1 MTIDFKI
8 IDRIFAAAE
17 ADGRM
22 TLLEHEVYEMLRAAG
37 VTTPRFLF
45 VPRGGRIAV
54 RDLAGFKSP
63 ELVLKIAAPLIQHK
77 TDVGGVVFVKNSPA
91 AVNAALKTMTD
102 AVPRRFVAWLKEKKD
117 PGAKGLTTAAVAADM
132 RGVLICEKVAYE
144 KFGFGT
150 ELLLGV
156 RHSREFGPV
165 VSLGAGGV
173 EVEYLNARLKEG
185 RAVSM
190 ASAHLMARREIL
202 PHLSPLAVFD
212 KLVKPFR
219 GRPAILAGAALR
231 DAYSTFLALAARY
244 SPYRR
249 DGGFVIEETEVNPF
263 VVVKGR
269 LVPLDGL
276 CRFSRTAVDIHDR
289 PVAEIHHLLKPAS
302 AAVIGVSEKM
312 NMGRIILRNILK
324 MGFPPERVY
333 VIKPGMG
340 EIDGCRCFPSV
351 ADLPETV
358 DLFVLTLGAEVCV
371 DVVRDLIAQGK
382 ARAAIIIAGGMG
394 EKQGTQ
400 SIEGRIQALLAAGRA
415 EGRITPAINGGNCL
429 GIYSKPGH
437 YDTTFIPDY
446 KLQFPKTPSSGLVY
460 VSQSGAFMISRISKQ
475 PRFEPLYAISLGNQL
490 DLRVSDYLN
499 FLRDES
505 EARILAV
512 YVEGFK
518 PGDGYLTAL
527 AAREILKT
535 PGRYIVL
542 YKGGRTP
549 EGRMASAGHTASV
562 AGDYGVCRAILEE
575 AGVIVAENFF
585 EFENFVSAL
594 HSLGGK
600 IAAGNRVGLLSNAG
614 FESVAMSD
622 NLKDGES
629 LALAEFSKATR
640 ERLSAILAPLGIDRL
655 QDIKNPL
662 DTTPMATD
670 EPFSECA
677 RAILAD
683 PGVDCGV
690 VSPVPMAVTINTLPR
705 GEGHGEDISAAG
717 SLPSRL
723 IEIIRACPKPVVV
736 NIDAGTPYDPMAAMI
751 EEAGIPVFR
760 RADDAVKFLRKFT
773 AVELRLKHLYGR

>member
-1 MTIDFKI
+1 MTIDFKAI
-8 IDRIFAAAE
+8 NRIFAAAE
-17 ADGRM
+17 ADGRT
-22 TLLEHEVYEMLRAAG
+22 TLFEHEVYAMLRAAG
-37 VTTPRFLF
+37 VATPRFLF
-45 VPRGGRIAV
+45 VEPGRRIV
-54 RDLAGFKSP
+54 PKDLAGFTSS
-63 ELVLKIAAPLIQHK
+63 ELVLKITAPLIQHK
-77 TDVGGVVFVKNSPA
+77 TDVGGVVFVRNSA
-91 AVNAALKTMTD
+91 TAVNAALKAMIA
-102 AVPRRFVAWLKEKKD
+102 AVPRRFVAWLKEKKL
-117 PGAKGLTTAAVAADM
+117 PEAKGLTPAAAAADL

-150 ELLLGV
+150 ELLLGL

-190 ASAHLMARREIL
+190 ASAHLLARNGIL
-202 PHLSPLAVFD
+202 PHLSALAVFD

-219 GRPAILAGAALR
+219 GKPAVLTGAALR
-231 DAYSTFLALAARY
+231 DVYAAFLLLAAHY

-249 DGGFVIEETEVNPF
+249 GGGFVIEEAEVNPF

-269 LVPLDGL
+269 LLPLDGL
-276 CRFSRTAVDIHDR
+276 CRFSRAAVDVHDR
-289 PVAEIHHLLKPAS
+289 PVAGIGRLLKPAS

-324 MGFPPERVY
+324 MGFAKERLY
-333 VIKPGMG
+333 VIKPGMA
-340 EIDGCRCFPSV
+340 EIDGCRCFSSV
-351 ADLPETV
+351 AELPETV

-371 DVVRDLIAQGK
+371 DVVRDLIAHGK
-382 ARAAIIIAGGMG
+382 ARSVIIIAGGMG
-394 EKQGTQ
+394 EKSGTQ
-400 SIEGRIQALLAAGRA
+400 SIESRIQDLLAAGRT
-415 EGRITPAINGGNCL
+415 EGRITPVINGGNCL

-446 KLQFPKTPSSGLVY
+446 KLSFPKTPSSGLVY
-460 VSQSGAFMISRISKQ
+460 VSQSGAFMISRVSKLQ
-475 PRFEPLYAISLGNQL
+475 RFEPLYAVSMGNQI
-490 DLRVSDYLN
+490 DLRVSDYLH

-518 PGDGYLTAL
+518 PGDGYLTAQ

-542 YKGGRTP
+542 YKSGRTP

-562 AGDYGVCRAILEE
+562 AGDYGVCRAVLEE
-575 AGVIVAENFF
+575 VGVIVAETIF
-585 EFENFVSAL
+585 EFENFITAL
-594 HSLGGK
+594 YALGGK
-600 IAAGNRVGLLSNAG
+600 TTAGNRVGLLSNAG

-622 NLKDGES
+622 NLKNGETLV
-629 LALAEFSKATR
+629 LADFCKTSRDRLAS
-640 ERLSAILAPLGIDRL
+640 ILTPLGIDRL

-677 RAILAD
+677 RTILAD

-690 VSPVPMAVTINTLPR
+690 VSPIPMAVTINTLPK
-705 GEGHGEDISAAG
+705 GEGHGEDITAPG

-723 IEIIRACPKPVVV
+723 IEVIRACPKPVVV
-736 NIDAGTPYDPMAAMI
+736 NIDAGTPYDPMAAMF

-760 RADDAVKFLRKFT
+760 RADEAVRFLRKFV
-773 AVELRLKHLYGR
+773 AVQLRLKNLYGR

>member
-1 MTIDFKI
+1 MTIDFKA

-17 ADGRM
+17 DDGR
-22 TLLEHEVYEMLRAAG
+22 TSLFEHEVYELLKAAG
-37 VTTPRFLF
+37 VAAPRFLF
-45 VPRGGRIAV
+45 VPRGRRIAA

-63 ELVLKIAAPLIQHK
+63 ELVLKITAPLIQHK

-91 AVNAALKTMTD
+91 AVNAAVKAMT
-102 AVPRRFVAWLKEKKD
+102 AAIPRRFLAWLKEKKL
-117 PGAKGLTTAAVAADM
+117 PEAKGLTAAAVAADL
-132 RGVLICEKVAYE
+132 RGVLICEKVSYE

-190 ASAHLMARREIL
+190 ASALLLARSEIL
-202 PHLSPLAVFD
+202 PHLSGLAVFD

-219 GRPAILAGAALR
+219 GRPAVLAGAALR
-231 DAYSTFLALAARY
+231 DVYAAFLALAAHY

-249 DGGFVIEETEVNPF
+249 GGGFVIEEAEVNPF

-269 LVPLDGL
+269 LLPLDGL
-276 CRFSRTAVDIHDR
+276 CRFSRAAVDVHDR
-289 PVAEIHHLLKPAS
+289 PVAAIGRLLKPAS

-324 MGFPPERVY
+324 MGFAKERVY
-333 VIKPGMG
+333 VIKPGLA
-340 EIDGCRCFPSV
+340 EIDGCRCFSSV
-351 ADLPETV
+351 AELPETV

-371 DVVRDLIAQGK
+371 DVVRDLVAHGK
-382 ARAAIIIAGGMG
+382 ARSVIIIAGGMG
-394 EKQGTQ
+394 EKSGTQ

-415 EGRITPAINGGNCL
+415 EGKITPVINGGNCL
-429 GIYSKPGH
+429 GIYSNPGH

-446 KLQFPKTPSSGLVY
+446 KLQFPKTPPSGLVY
-460 VSQSGAFMISRISKQ
+460 VSQSGAFMITRVSRLQ
-475 PRFEPLYAISLGNQL
+475 RFEPLYAISMGNQI

-499 FLRDES
+499 YLKDEP
-505 EARILAV
+505 AVKILAV

-527 AAREILKT
+527 AAREILKM
-535 PGRYIVL
+535 PGRYVVF
-542 YKGGRTP
+542 YKSGRTP

-562 AGDYGVCRAILEE
+562 AGDYGICRAVLEE
-575 AGVIVAENFF
+575 TGVIVAESII
-585 EFENFVSAL
+585 EFENFITAL
-594 HSLGGK
+594 HALGGK
-600 IAAGNRVGLLSNAG
+600 TVSGNRVGLISNAG

-622 NLKDGES
+622 NLKNGET
-629 LALAEFSKATR
+629 LVLAEFSKATKD
-640 ERLSAILAPLGIDRL
+640 RLAAALSPAGIDRL
-655 QDIKNPL
+655 QDVKNPM
-662 DTTPMATD
+662 DTTPMAGD
-670 EPFSECA
+670 EAFAECA
-677 RAILAD
+677 RALIDD
-683 PGVDCGV
+683 PNVDCAV
-690 VSPVPMAVTINTLPR
+690 VSPVPMTVALNTLPK
-705 GEGHGEDISAAG
+705 GEGHGEDITAPG

-723 IEIIRACPKPVVV
+723 IEAIRACPKPVIV
-736 NIDAGTPYDPMAAMI
+736 NIDAGSLYDPMAAMI

-760 RADDAVKFLRKFT
+760 RADEAVKFLRKFV
-773 AVELRLKHLYGR
+773 AVQLRLKKLYGR

>member
-1 MTIDFKI
+1 MTIDFKAV
-8 IDRIFAAAE
+8 DRIFAAAE

-22 TLLEHEVYEMLRAAG
+22 SLFEHEVYALLRAAG
-37 VTTPRFLF
+37 VAVPRFLF
-45 VPRGGRIAV
+45 VPLGRRIAA

-63 ELVLKIAAPLIQHK
+63 ELVLKITAPLIQHK
-77 TDVGGVVFVKNSPA
+77 TDVGGVVFVKNSAA
-91 AVNAALKTMTD
+91 AVNAALEAMVE

-117 PGAKGLTTAAVAADM
+117 PGAKGLTPAAAAADL
-132 RGVLICEKVAYE
+132 RGVLICEKVDYE

-190 ASAHLMARREIL
+190 ASAHLLARNEIL
-202 PHLSPLAVFD
+202 PHLSTLAVFD
-212 KLVKPFR
+212 KLIKPFR
-219 GRPAILAGAALR
+219 GKPAVLAGAALR
-231 DAYSTFLALAARY
+231 DVYAVFLALAARY

-249 DGGFVIEETEVNPF
+249 GGGFVIEEAEVNPF

-269 LVPLDGL
+269 LMPLDGL
-276 CRFSRTAVDIHDR
+276 CRFSRAAVDVHDR
-289 PVAEIHHLLKPAS
+289 PAAGIGHLLKPAS

-324 MGFPPERVY
+324 MGFARERLY
-333 VIKPGMG
+333 VIKPGLA
-340 EIDGCRCFPSV
+340 EIDGCRCFSSV
-351 ADLPETV
+351 AELPETV

-371 DVVRDLIAQGK
+371 DVVRDLIAHGK
-382 ARAAIIIAGGMG
+382 ARSVIIIAGGMG
-394 EKQGTQ
+394 EKSGTQ
-400 SIEGRIQALLAAGRA
+400 SIEGRIQDLLAAGRA
-415 EGRITPAINGGNCL
+415 EGKITPVINGGNCL

-460 VSQSGAFMISRISKQ
+460 ISQSGAFMVSRVSKM
-475 PRFEPLYAISLGNQL
+475 PRFEPLYAVSMGNQI

-499 FLRDES
+499 FLRHES
-505 EARILAV
+505 EARIVAV

-535 PGRYIVL
+535 PGRYILL
-542 YKGGRTP
+542 YKSGRTA
-549 EGRMASAGHTASV
+549 EGRLASAGHTASV

-575 AGVIVAENFF
+575 TGVIVADNFF

-594 HSLGGK
+594 HALGGK
-600 IAAGNRVGLLSNAG
+600 RAAGNRVGLLSNAG

-622 NLKDGES
+622 NLKNGES
-629 LALAEFSKATR
+629 LVLAEFSKATR
-640 ERLSAILAPLGIDRL
+640 DLLSAILTPLGIDRL

-662 DTTPMATD
+662 DTTPMAPD
-670 EPFSECA
+670 EAFSECA
-677 RAILAD
+677 RTILAD

-690 VSPVPMAVTINTLPR
+690 VSPVPMTVTINT
-705 GEGHGEDISAAG
+705 
-717 SLPSRL
+717 
-723 IEIIRACPKPVVV
+723 
-736 NIDAGTPYDPMAAMI
+736 
-751 EEAGIPVFR
+751 
-760 RADDAVKFLRKFT
+760 
-773 AVELRLKHLYGR
+773 